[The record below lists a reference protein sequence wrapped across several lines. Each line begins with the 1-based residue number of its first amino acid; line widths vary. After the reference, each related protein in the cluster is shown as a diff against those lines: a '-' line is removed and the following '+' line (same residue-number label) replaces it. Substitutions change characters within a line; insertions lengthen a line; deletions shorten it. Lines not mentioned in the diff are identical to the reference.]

1 MSLTPLDI
9 HNKEFSV
16 SFRGY
21 NQDEVNE
28 FLRQVIQ
35 EFEGLIRENKQ
46 LAEQSRLLEERLA
59 HFSNLEESLSK
70 SIVVAQEAAEE
81 VKANARKEAQLIVR
95 EAEKNADRIV
105 NEALM
110 KSRKILMEMEEIQKQ
125 VSVFRTRLR
134 SLVQAQLEM
143 IEARDWDDLAED
155 LQQAGQLESGT
166 GSR

>member
-1 MSLTPLDI
+1 MPLTPLDI
-9 HNKEFSV
+9 HNKEFAV

-28 FLRQVIQ
+28 FLQQVIQ
-35 EFEGLIRENKQ
+35 DFEALIRENKQ
-46 LAEQSRLLEERLA
+46 LTERVQQLEEKLS
-59 HFSNLEESLSK
+59 HFTNLEESLSK

-110 KSRKILMEMEEIQKQ
+110 KSRKVLMEMEEIQKQ
-125 VSVFRTRLR
+125 VSVFRARFR

-143 IEARDWDDLAED
+143 IESRDWDDLLED
-155 LQQAGQLESGT
+155 VRQATQMES
-166 GSR
+166 